1 MTKLGLT
8 QGHFAAGGGPK
19 VVFVNQTLEL
29 REHLRSISQ
38 KTRTREAE
46 MTFHDRESARFIA
59 QKDHR
64 GRPLLLVAAL
74 AFSLAVW
81 CLIAFLVFKLA

>member
-1 MTKLGLT
+1 
-8 QGHFAAGGGPK
+8 
-19 VVFVNQTLEL
+19 
-29 REHLRSISQ
+29 
-38 KTRTREAE
+38 